1 MSIQKKCT
9 VCGKEFTA
17 KNDKGIYC
25 SNSCRVKAY
34 RQREKGEQNEL
45 AKNITEEYSEELS
58 LFRLRL
64 NDMYEDVQKLQSEM
78 VTVTKYLYSFA
89 EKIASIPHI
98 PDMSELKYDI
108 KDLSDRFDD
117 EIYKLKSANE
127 EKIEKN
133 YDNIRMI
140 GFKLNEF
147 ADAINRINDRTDNST
162 SSNIKADM
170 IDKILDSDMIPDLV
184 DKIVNRKTNTSE

>member
-58 LFRLRL
+58 FFRLRM

-78 VTVTKYLYSFA
+78 VSVTKYLYSFA
-89 EKIASIPHI
+89 EKIAGIPHI
-98 PDMSELKYDI
+98 PDTGEIKTDI
-108 KDLSDRFDD
+108 KDLSNRLDD

-133 YDNIRMI
+133 YDNIRLI

-147 ADAINRINDRTDNST
+147 ADAINRIDDRTDNST
-162 SSNIKADM
+162 SNNSRADM
-170 IDKILDSDMIPDLV
+170 VDKILDSDMIPDLV
-184 DKIVNRKTNTSE
+184 DKFVNRNPKASK

>member
-9 VCGKEFTA
+9 VCGNEFTA

-58 LFRLRL
+58 FFRLRM

-78 VTVTKYLYSFA
+78 VSVTKYLYSFA
-89 EKIASIPHI
+89 EKIAAIPHF
-98 PDMSELKYDI
+98 PDMGEIKTDI
-108 KDLSDRFDD
+108 KDLSNRFDD